1 MMNNWTADF
10 PILAADENGNRLVYL
25 DSAATTQHPKQVLD
39 AVGISRSNLEK
50 RFKEEV
56 GETIHTVIHSEKLEK
71 ARSLLV
77 STSLSINEISQMCGY
92 PSLQY
97 FYSVFKKEYDVTPKE
112 YRDRHSE
119 VML

>member
-1 MMNNWTADF
+1 M
-10 PILAADENGNRLVYL
+10 
-25 DSAATTQHPKQVLD
+25 LD

-56 GETIHTVIHSEKLEK
+56 GETIHAVIHAEKLEK

-97 FYSVFKKEYDVTPKE
+97 FYSVFRKEYDSTPKD
-112 YRDRHSE
+112 YRERYGE
-119 VML
+119 TLI

>member
-1 MMNNWTADF
+1 M
-10 PILAADENGNRLVYL
+10 
-25 DSAATTQHPKQVLD
+25 
-39 AVGISRSNLEK
+39 
-50 RFKEEV
+50 
-56 GETIHTVIHSEKLEK
+56 
-71 ARSLLV
+71 

-119 VML
+119 AML

>member
-1 MMNNWTADF
+1 M
-10 PILAADENGNRLVYL
+10 
-25 DSAATTQHPKQVLD
+25 
-39 AVGISRSNLEK
+39 GISRSNLEK

-97 FYSVFKKEYDVTPKE
+97 FYSVFKNDTTYDVTPKE

>member
-1 MMNNWTADF
+1 
-10 PILAADENGNRLVYL
+10 
-25 DSAATTQHPKQVLD
+25 
-39 AVGISRSNLEK
+39 
-50 RFKEEV
+50 
-56 GETIHTVIHSEKLEK
+56 
-71 ARSLLV
+71 LLV

>member
-1 MMNNWTADF
+1 MHYIRNNACKG
-10 PILAADENGNRLVYL
+10 IKVE
-25 DSAATTQHPKQVLD
+25 QVLD
-39 AVGISRSNLEK
+39 AVGISRSTRRNALK
-50 RFKEEV
+50 RKW
-56 GETIHTVIHSEKLEK
+56 GDHPHGDPQRETGK

-119 VML
+119 VMM

>member
-1 MMNNWTADF
+1 MPAKASRWNRCSTPWAS
-10 PILAADENGNRLVYL
+10 LALIW
-25 DSAATTQHPKQVLD
+25 K
-39 AVGISRSNLEK
+39 K